1 MPSYKYY
8 VVWQGREPGIY
19 DNWNECAVQV
29 NDFPSPNYQGV
40 NTLTDAL
47 ALWAKGPQEESKST
61 QLQKQ
66 PTNQSLLPLT
76 VPSVATKDA
85 KQGPVQERKV
95 LKKERFSSS
104 SHTYFFE
111 VKETTSG
118 SNYVVIDQR
127 RKVGEEFE
135 SSKLRIFE
143 DELLEFNRVL
153 QKMIHAALETK

>member
-1 MPSYKYY
+1 MASYKYY
-8 VVWQGREPGIY
+8 VVWNGREPGIY

-40 NTLTDAL
+40 NTLAEAL
-47 ALWAKGPQEESKST
+47 SLWAKGPREEPKST
-61 QLQKQ
+61 PLQRP
-66 PTNQSLLPLT
+66 PTNQPLLQRMGPPVT
-76 VPSVATKDA
+76 TKDT
-85 KQGPVQERKV
+85 KQCPVQERKV

-118 SNYVVIDQR
+118 SNYVIIDQR
-127 RKVGEEFE
+127 RKVGEGFE
-135 SSKLRIFE
+135 STKLRIFE

-153 QKMIHAALETK
+153 QKMIHTALEAK